1 MLRSAART
9 FYSTVAGAALA
20 LSLPLAVEAQ
30 ATSSAN
36 AFIEGI
42 RANWRSQASM
52 VTRSGEMMPD
62 SAFSY
67 RPVATV
73 RTFGEVIA
81 HVAGSQY
88 MICAAALG
96 EPARAEDAIEKIA
109 KRKEEVMDAMKKST
123 AYCERAYA
131 QNPTLLA
138 QSTKLFGD
146 TMTKFAALSLNA
158 VHNGEH
164 YGNLV
169 TYLRMKGMVPPSSQP
184 SR

>member
-1 MLRSAART
+1 
-9 FYSTVAGAALA
+9 
-20 LSLPLAVEAQ
+20 
-30 ATSSAN
+30 
-36 AFIEGI
+36 
-42 RANWRSQASM
+42 M
-52 VTRSGEMMPD
+52 VTRSAEMMPETNW
-62 SAFSY
+62 AY

-73 RTFGEVIA
+73 RTFGQVVS
-81 HVAGSQY
+81 HVAGSQF

-96 EPARAEDAIEKIA
+96 DPPRAEDAVDSLA
-109 KRKEEVMDAMKKST
+109 KRKEEVVDAMKKST

-131 QNPTLLA
+131 QSPVELA
-138 QSTKLFGD
+138 KTTKLFGD
-146 TMTKFAALSLNA
+146 TMTRYAALSLNA

>member
-9 FYSTVAGAALA
+9 LCSTVAAATLVV
-20 LSLPLAVEAQ
+20 SLPLTLEAQ

-36 AFIEGI
+36 AFIDAI

-52 VTRSGEMMPD
+52 VTKSAEMMPE
-62 SAFSY
+62 ANYTY
-67 RPVATV
+67 RPVAGV
-73 RTFGEVIA
+73 RTFGQVIS

-88 MICAAALG
+88 AICAAALG
-96 EPARAEDAIEKIA
+96 EAPRKEDAVDSIA
-109 KRKEEVMDAMKKST
+109 KRKEEVVDAMKKST

-131 QNPTLLA
+131 QNPTALA
-138 QSTKLFGD
+138 QSTTLFGD
-146 TMTKFAALSLNA
+146 KTTRFAALSLNA

-184 SR
+184 AK

>member
-9 FYSTVAGAALA
+9 LCSTVAAATLA
-20 LSLPLAVEAQ
+20 VSLPLSLEAQ
-30 ATSSAN
+30 ATSSAS
-36 AFIEGI
+36 AFIDAI
-42 RANWRSQASM
+42 RANWRSQATM

-62 SAFSY
+62 ADFVY

-73 RTFGEVIA
+73 RSFGEVIA

-96 EPARAEDAIEKIA
+96 DPPRAEDAIEKIA

-131 QNPTLLA
+131 QNPTALA
-138 QSTKLFGD
+138 QTTKLFGD
-146 TMTKFAALSLNA
+146 TMTRYAALSLNA

-169 TYLRMKGMVPPSSQP
+169 TYLRMKGMVPPSSQAT
-184 SR
+184 R